1 MTQAAFQMK
10 LGYFGSVF
18 IAVALFFFALST
30 IIGWYFFGEANIKY
44 LFHEKAHSVNI
55 YRILVMLMI
64 VFGSMQ
70 KVGLVWEMADMLNG
84 FMVLPNLIALLLM
97 SSLVKVTS
105 DRYEKRELEKKCEL

>member
-1 MTQAAFQMK
+1 MIRRPPRSTLFPYTT
-10 LGYFGSVF
+10 LFRS
-18 IAVALFFFALST
+18 ALFFFALST

-55 YRILVMLMI
+55 YRVLVMLMI

-84 FMVLPNLIALLLM
+84 FMVLPNLIALLR
-97 SSLVKVTS
+97 SEERRVGKEC
-105 DRYEKRELEKKCEL
+105 R